1 MPRTARPPP
10 RGPWTLRCLAVGTS
24 CCSLALLLVAM
35 TSPRWLLIDSPDDG
49 DHSGVWWLCSRPVRP
64 GIGTETREGRAL
76 PPPPSPAGAPHSR
89 PAAPC
94 PRGLGSPQPCRR
106 PSLPTRSPLPP
117 GPGLP
122 PALPAPL
129 TPDPQP
135 PAPGAWAPPSPAGAP
150 HSRPAAPR
158 QPSPGPLPPTALL
171 VPLTPDLQSPQP
183 LSWRRAPPPAVW
195 MVRLSPLDSRF
206 PAAFVKA
213 IRALLLFAL
222 LASSV
227 AVASLLVSV
236 RPFARWRGSRF
247 LVSATA
253 NFIAGLLVLISVVI
267 FTAHVM
273 LDSVNPQAR
282 ASFEWAF
289 FLAWTL
295 SPLFVLSGILSLFVH
310 SCPPVLSPRVGPW
323 GQPSQDLGEMLA
335 QGELE
340 GGPGAEPLPLGRAR
354 PQRDEPQRA
363 AARGQQSSL
372 GWCQAGAHESVE
384 GKDLKGM
391 GTRRQGLEEIE
402 DVEVSC
408 CSRPPCWRDGGHP
421 QDAGVLAGLC
431 TKPACGNR
439 RQAGDLLGAPGIC
452 LTFAALAGFVAV
464 LSCCSRLACDLLISA
479 AASFTAGV
487 FSLLTHVLYPEPGP
501 QRCPCPVPGGRS
513 Q

>member
-64 GIGTETREGRAL
+64 GIGTET
-76 PPPPSPAGAPHSR
+76 P
-89 PAAPC
+89 
-94 PRGLGSPQPCRR
+94 
-106 PSLPTRSPLPP
+106 
-117 GPGLP
+117 
-122 PALPAPL
+122 
-129 TPDPQP
+129 
-135 PAPGAWAPPSPAGAP
+135 
-150 HSRPAAPR
+150 
-158 QPSPGPLPPTALL
+158 
-171 VPLTPDLQSPQP
+171 
-183 LSWRRAPPPAVW
+183 
-195 MVRLSPLDSRF
+195 
-206 PAAFVKA
+206 FVKA

-295 SPLFVLSGILSLFVH
+295 SPLFVLSG
-310 SCPPVLSPRVGPW
+310 CPPVLSPRVGPW
-323 GQPSQDLGEMLA
+323 GQPSQDLGETLA

-340 GGPGAEPLPLGRAR
+340 GGAR
-354 PQRDEPQRA
+354 PQRDEPQCA

-402 DVEVSC
+402 DVEAAVSRFSAC
-408 CSRPPCWRDGGHP
+408 LSFLLLSAALLGPSWRDGGHP

-479 AASFTAGV
+479 AASFTAGL
-487 FSLLTHVLYPEPGP
+487 SGLTAMVLYTLAEPGHAATLNITWIFCLASSL
-501 QRCPCPVPGGRS
+501 CP
-513 Q
+513 